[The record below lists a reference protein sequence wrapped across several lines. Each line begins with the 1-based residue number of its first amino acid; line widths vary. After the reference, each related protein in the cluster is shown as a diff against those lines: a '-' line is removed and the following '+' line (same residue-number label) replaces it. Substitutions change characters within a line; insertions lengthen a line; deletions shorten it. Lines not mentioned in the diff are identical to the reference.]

1 MGGSNDLSNVT
12 TIDIWNRKL
21 KLEITKSPNLQKRWG
36 LTVWKGEVHEVDAD
50 TSQSKI
56 NNFEAL
62 KITKNILRRKKHR
75 EKQKLRKVHKLVEVS
90 LTSSHAI
97 DLPC

>member
-1 MGGSNDLSNVT
+1 M
-12 TIDIWNRKL
+12 
-21 KLEITKSPNLQKRWG
+21 
-36 LTVWKGEVHEVDAD
+36 HEVDAD

-62 KITKNILRRKKHR
+62 KITKKHPK
-75 EKQKLRKVHKLVEVS
+75 EEETQGEAKTHKVPELVKVS

>member
-1 MGGSNDLSNVT
+1 MGSSNDLSNVT
-12 TIDIWNRKL
+12 TIVFFFFFDTTTIDIWNGKL
-21 KLEITKSPNLQKRWG
+21 KLENTKSPNLQKSWG

-62 KITKNILRRKKHR
+62 KITKKHPK
-75 EKQKLRKVHKLVEVS
+75 EEETQGEAKTQKS
-90 LTSSHAI
+90 T
-97 DLPC
+97 